1 MLFALL
7 DRFNAEVA
15 AIDLSEESPALLEQI
30 RLARPDF
37 LKEVDRARKRSG
49 ATKEAMNLTLL
60 ALAAAVLGMI
70 KEMPQIVD
78 TMVQKIRK
86 RRADPHLRCALA
98 GTLAYLVQPHDLIP
112 DDAPGGYGLLD
123 DCLLLRVA
131 LREYLNVL
139 PASATEAEKQGQYI
153 LLFGNI
159 LPLNVLPALQLAC
172 LSAAFREA

>member
-37 LKEVDRARKRSG
+37 LKEVDRARRRSG

-98 GTLAYLVQPHDLIP
+98 GTLAS
-112 DDAPGGYGLLD
+112 GTSS
-123 DCLLLRVA
+123 R
-131 LREYLNVL
+131 
-139 PASATEAEKQGQYI
+139 
-153 LLFGNI
+153 
-159 LPLNVLPALQLAC
+159 
-172 LSAAFREA
+172 